1 MEHKMHTAQSNIH
14 TPPFFNHV
22 KILPDPVLYV
32 KIHFKFIL
40 SSVFMYYEW
49 PPSPRSPFQNPVCN
63 STISHR
69 YTRPSHY
76 FLLANFITR
85 IKLDHVYKSRNSS
98 FSSSSGP
105 LLVIP
110 IRHAY
115 LPWTPPLELL
125 QSVFLPGY
133 RVTVYGKTHSK
144 FWIAFNFKS
153 PLFIP
158 HYYSKCF

>member
-1 MEHKMHTAQSNIH
+1 MHTAQSNIH

-115 LPWTPPLELL
+115 LPNTSSRITPV
-125 QSVFLPGY
+125 SVPSRLSCY
-133 RVTVYGKTHSK
+133 CVRKNTLK
-144 FWIAFNFKS
+144 I
-153 PLFIP
+153 LDCI
-158 HYYSKCF
+158 